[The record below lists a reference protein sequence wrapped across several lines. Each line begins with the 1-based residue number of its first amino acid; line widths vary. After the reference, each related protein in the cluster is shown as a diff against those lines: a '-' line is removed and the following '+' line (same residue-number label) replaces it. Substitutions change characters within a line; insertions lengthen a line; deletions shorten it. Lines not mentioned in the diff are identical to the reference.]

1 MDFLDKITGN
11 DITKEFKGFED
22 RVSKLPKDY
31 KEAWE
36 EIKKNLWNYSD
47 FTGRNLTPIFENILS
62 MFEEIAFEGKRV
74 EEILGNDIKGFCL
87 ELAKEEEGNTFR
99 GKWRKQLNNKISK
112 KLSK

>member
-47 FTGRNLTPIFENILS
+47 FTGRNL
-62 MFEEIAFEGKRV
+62 K
-74 EEILGNDIKGFCL
+74 
-87 ELAKEEEGNTFR
+87 
-99 GKWRKQLNNKISK
+99 
-112 KLSK
+112 